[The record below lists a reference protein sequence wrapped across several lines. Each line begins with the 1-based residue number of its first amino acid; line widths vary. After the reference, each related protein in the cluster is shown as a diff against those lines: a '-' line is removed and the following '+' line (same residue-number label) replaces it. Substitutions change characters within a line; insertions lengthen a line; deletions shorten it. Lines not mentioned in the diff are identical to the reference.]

1 LKVGGHQRN
10 ILFEIWV
17 VNTFNAWQKYKK
29 LNTSMLI
36 VNLHCFEPK
45 LFVNYLPKQLLQIA
59 TKMGNF
65 IPQLGL
71 NLESLFFQIDQ
82 VD

>member
-1 LKVGGHQRN
+1 
-10 ILFEIWV
+10 
-17 VNTFNAWQKYKK
+17 
-29 LNTSMLI
+29 MLI